1 MALDNTEVAAA
12 HVTIYARLSKDF
24 NSTVSGGVGRV
35 STSALTVAN
44 AVGTVI
50 GNIFSQLGS
59 SISAVTGDAIAR
71 LDTMQNFPIV
81 MQNLGYSSEDA
92 ANAISYVSDSLIGLP
107 TALDDMVTVVQR
119 LAPIT
124 GDLSS
129 AADVSLALNDALLAS
144 GASTSDVSRAMLQY
158 SQMLA
163 KGKVDMMGWN
173 ALVETMPGALSRVAQ
188 ALLGP
193 EANAYTLYDALQSG
207 EITFDDFNQALV
219 DLDRNAS
226 GGLASFRDQAF
237 AATGGIETAMT
248 NMRIALTRAVT
259 DILDAIGRENITTV
273 ISGITTLIG
282 AAGKV
287 IADVITGIRE
297 SGFGEVLGNII
308 TAFSEWA
315 TGAGN
320 LATALHDTGGIIDGI
335 AGAYERLMEFLRP
348 AMETAAEYAPLVQ
361 SAWDEMKTAVGEAWE
376 TIQPAIEDLKTALED
391 LGLDFSEE
399 GLPWLVKNAMESIAS
414 DIRMLT
420 PIIEGIVRFIGIIAE
435 STAIQIEFWRGVF
448 DVIQAKFEEVKT
460 ALEPLRQAF
469 SDAFGFIGGL
479 ISAFVDAA
487 NGDGSALQAYWS
499 ALPSNILAFFQ
510 NIASLFSEPF
520 RNVYTT
526 VTGWGQKILDWF
538 TGLPGRIVDSFRD
551 LGQKIVKAIGSIEP
565 TFDFKSIDVAGIP
578 ISVPTISWEMT
589 KFAKGGIVDSPT
601 FGIFGEAGTEA
612 NIPLT
617 GSAMY
622 PFADAIADRIG
633 RSGTVYNV
641 SFDGVSVNDD
651 PAIRDAFINL
661 MYALNARAVM

>member
-1 MALDNTEVAAA
+1 MALSNIEVAAA
-12 HVTIYARLSKDF
+12 HVTIYAKLDKDF
-24 NSTVSGGVGRV
+24 DSTVTGGLGRV

-50 GNIFSQLGS
+50 GNIFSRLGS

-92 ANAISYVSDSLIGLP
+92 TSAISTMSDSLTGLP
-107 TALDDMVTVVQR
+107 TALNDMVSVVQR
-119 LAPIT
+119 LAPLT
-124 GDLSS
+124 GDISS
-129 AADVSLALNDALLAS
+129 ATEVGLALNDALLAS

-163 KGKVDMMGWN
+163 KGKVDMQSWN
-173 ALVETMPGALSRVAQ
+173 TLTETMSGQLDQVAKS
-188 ALLGP
+188 LLGP
-193 EANAYTLYDALQSG
+193 EANATALYEALQSG
-207 EITFDDFNQALV
+207 TLTFDDFNEALV
-219 DLDRNAS
+219 ELDRN
-226 GGLASFRDQAF
+226 GYDGLASFRDQAF
-237 AATGGIETAMT
+237 AATGGIETALANVRTAM
-248 NMRIALTRAVT
+248 TRAVAG
-259 DILDAIGRENITTV
+259 ILDAIGRENITTV

-297 SGFGEVLGNII
+297 SGFGEVLGNIV

-335 AGAYERLMEFLRP
+335 AGAYERLQEFLRP

-361 SAWDEMKTAVGEAWE
+361 GAWDEMKTAVGEAWE

-399 GLPWLVKNAMESIAS
+399 GLPWLVKNAMESIAN
-414 DIRMLT
+414 DIRVLT

-435 STAIQIEFWRGVF
+435 STAIQIEFWRGVL

-469 SDAFGFIGGL
+469 SDAFGFISDL

-510 NIASLFSEPF
+510 NLASLFSEPF

-538 TGLPGRIVDSFRD
+538 AGLPGRIVDSFRN
-551 LGQKIVKAIGSIEP
+551 LGQKIIAAIGSIRP
-565 TFDFKSIDVAGIP
+565 TFDFTSVDVAGVP
-578 ISVPTISWEMT
+578 ISVPTISWAT
-589 KFAKGGIVDSPT
+589 FARGGIVDSPT
-601 FGIFGEAGTEA
+601 FGIFGEAGAEA
-612 NIPLT
+612 NIPLS

-622 PFADAIADRIG
+622 PFADAIAERIG
-633 RSGTVYNV
+633 NGGNVYNV
-641 SFDGVSVNDD
+641 SFDGVAVNDD